1 MADRIP
7 VIDLAPIISGD
18 PGAKIQVAM
27 ELGSAAQT
35 LGFAVVAGHGI
46 DPIIGTELRDAALRF
61 FDLPLEEKLVIRRPK
76 NDQNRGYIPY
86 GEETLVRM
94 AGGSSP
100 PDYKEVFAI
109 GPDNIPDEPY
119 FTGPGSYP
127 SFAPNLWPVA
137 PINLRSCMLA
147 YWEKM
152 EALMRTIAA
161 LQDADNGSITVGDID
176 VSKDKQS
183 LREILGYLPQEFG
196 VYPKISANDLLD
208 HLAVMKGIIDSKQRK
223 EVVESLLHQTN
234 LWEAKD
240 RKLGTF
246 SGGMK
251 QRCQVARTLCAD
263 PVVMLMDEPFAA
275 LDLFSIKMMQEI
287 IVNLQTENNIGICLC
302 DHLARDLLS
311 CVDIAIV
318 LSDCKIIAKG
328 TPSEIIRD
336 TSAKSAYFGD
346 SFKFN

>member
-18 PGAKIQVAM
+18 PGAKIKVAM

-46 DPIIGTELRDAALRF
+46 DSIIGAELRDAALRF

-152 EALMRTIAA
+152 EALMRTIAEA
-161 LQDADNGSITVGDID
+161 LAISLSLPGDTFADILDHTHTSQLRLLHYPAVRGDAEPGQLRAGAHTDVGMMTI
-176 VSKDKQS
+176 
-183 LREILGYLPQEFG
+183 LRNDPVPGGLQIKMRDGGWADAPAVDDSYILNIG
-196 VYPKISANDLLD
+196 DLLMRWSND
-208 HLAVMKGIIDSKQRK
+208 RLVSTSHR
-223 EVVESLLHQTN
+223 VVLPPAGADELSRRLSIGFFVGPRYNAMVECLPTCSN
-234 LWEAKD
+234 LDNPPRYAPISVHD
-240 RKLGTF
+240 Y
-246 SGGMK
+246 
-251 QRCQVARTLCAD
+251 RTSR
-263 PVVMLMDEPFAA
+263 FAA
-275 LDLFSIKMMQEI
+275 GAGDNEPYGLA
-287 IVNLQTENNIGICLC
+287 ENG
-302 DHLARDLLS
+302 
-311 CVDIAIV
+311 
-318 LSDCKIIAKG
+318 G
-328 TPSEIIRD
+328 
-336 TSAKSAYFGD
+336 
-346 SFKFN
+346 

>member
-152 EALMRTIAA
+152 EALMRTIAEA
-161 LQDADNGSITVGDID
+161 LAISLSLPGDTFADILDHTHTSQPRLLHYPAVRGDAEPGQLRAGAHTDVGMMTI
-176 VSKDKQS
+176 
-183 LREILGYLPQEFG
+183 LRNDPVPGGLQIKMRDGGWADAPAVDDSYILNIG
-196 VYPKISANDLLD
+196 DLLMRWSND
-208 HLAVMKGIIDSKQRK
+208 RLVSTSHR
-223 EVVESLLHQTN
+223 VVLPPAGADELSRRLSIGFFVGPRYNAMVECLPTCSN
-234 LWEAKD
+234 LDNPPRYAPISVHD
-240 RKLGTF
+240 Y
-246 SGGMK
+246 
-251 QRCQVARTLCAD
+251 RTSR
-263 PVVMLMDEPFAA
+263 FAA
-275 LDLFSIKMMQEI
+275 GAGDNEPYGLA
-287 IVNLQTENNIGICLC
+287 ENG
-302 DHLARDLLS
+302 
-311 CVDIAIV
+311 
-318 LSDCKIIAKG
+318 G
-328 TPSEIIRD
+328 
-336 TSAKSAYFGD
+336 
-346 SFKFN
+346 

>member
-18 PGAKIQVAM
+18 SGAKIQVAM

-46 DPIIGTELRDAALRF
+46 DPIIGTALRDVALGF
-61 FDLPLEEKLVIRRPK
+61 FDLPLEEKIVIRRPK

-94 AGGSSP
+94 AGGDSP

-152 EALMRTIAA
+152 EALMRTIAEA
-161 LQDADNGSITVGDID
+161 LAISLSLPGDTFADILDHTHTSQLRLLHYPAVRGDAEPGQLRAGAHTDVGMMTI
-176 VSKDKQS
+176 
-183 LREILGYLPQEFG
+183 LRNDPVPGGLQIKMRDGGWADAPAVDDSYILNIG
-196 VYPKISANDLLD
+196 DLLMRWSND
-208 HLAVMKGIIDSKQRK
+208 RLVSTSHR
-223 EVVESLLHQTN
+223 VVLPPAGADELSRRLSIGFFVGPRYNAMVECLPTCCNRDERPRYAPISVH
-234 LWEAKD
+234 D
-240 RKLGTF
+240 Y
-246 SGGMK
+246 
-251 QRCQVARTLCAD
+251 RTSR
-263 PVVMLMDEPFAA
+263 FAA
-275 LDLFSIKMMQEI
+275 GAGDNKPYGL
-287 IVNLQTENNIGICLC
+287 TENG
-302 DHLARDLLS
+302 
-311 CVDIAIV
+311 
-318 LSDCKIIAKG
+318 G
-328 TPSEIIRD
+328 
-336 TSAKSAYFGD
+336 
-346 SFKFN
+346 